1 MPSPATLEEPEVDDA
16 FGVPPECMPN
26 YDLIV
31 TEDDTPVDSL
41 FSFRQMTLLCDSFY
55 ASWPRSGEERPFVA
69 MSNVGLFFALKQ
81 PPLVPD
87 FLLSVGVTVP
97 EDLLPKSNRSY
108 FIWNYGKP
116 PDLVA
121 EFVSNKEGGED
132 DLKRIAY
139 ARIGIPYYIIYDPLN
154 LLGNGA
160 LQILERRMGRYV
172 PLPDQTLPEL
182 GLSVVLWNGH
192 YAGSHHEWLRFVDR
206 NGQMLLT
213 GEELAV
219 QERQRADQS
228 EEESR
233 HAKLRVEQE
242 SLRADAEKQNALQE
256 RERSEKL
263 AAQLRALG
271 IEPNV

>member
-1 MPSPATLEEPEVDDA
+1 MPPPALLEQPTGSEA
-16 FGVPPECMPN
+16 MMVPAECMPN

-41 FSFRQMTLLCDSFY
+41 FSLRQMTLLCDSFY
-55 ASWPRSGEERPFVA
+55 ASWARSGEERPFIA

-87 FLLSVGVTVP
+87 FMLSVGVEAP
-97 EDLLPKSNRSY
+97 EDLFPKSNRSY

-121 EFVSNKEGGED
+121 EFVSNTEGGEND
-132 DLKRIAY
+132 SKRTAY
-139 ARIGIPYYIIYDPLN
+139 ARIGIPYYIIFDPFN
-154 LLGNGA
+154 FLGNGV

-172 PLPDQTLPEL
+172 PLPDRSLPEL

-206 NGQMLLT
+206 NGQLLLT

-233 HAKLRVEQE
+233 HAKLIAEQE
-242 SLRADAEKQNALQE
+242 SRRAEQERVRAEKLV
-256 RERSEKL
+256 
-263 AAQLRALG
+263 AQLRALG